1 MHGGIESVSGEARR
15 FLFWEPVRGQRK
27 ARSLL
32 PREGALAI
40 QGSLEAPL
48 SSVLGLVSDRNP
60 APITPPG
67 ACPAT
72 LLLAGRH

>member
-1 MHGGIESVSGEARR
+1 MHGGIESDSGEARS
-15 FLFWEPVRGQRK
+15 FLFWEPVRGRRK

-32 PREGALAI
+32 PREGALAV
-40 QGSLEAPL
+40 QAPL
-48 SSVLGLVSDRNP
+48 SSVLGLVSDGNP